1 MRENCNCLY
10 IFLQSSIGLGRLSV
24 HCTYSVHCTTDKI
37 LFILTS
43 CIHTCNVKPFFG
55 VQRQLLIYLH
65 AAQNGELLKTLVIPL
80 KTTEGDY
87 TVLSVLYRKLV

>member
-1 MRENCNCLY
+1 MY
-10 IFLQSSIGLGRLSV
+10 
-24 HCTYSVHCTTDKI
+24 
-37 LFILTS
+37 
-43 CIHTCNVKPFFG
+43 NVKPFFG

-87 TVLSVLYRKLV
+87 TVLSVLYRKLVWLCGVITDFALT

>member
-10 IFLQSSIGLGRLSV
+10 IFLQSSIGLARLSV
-24 HCTYSVHCTTDKI
+24 HCTLYSVHTVYTVLLIKYY
-37 LFILTS
+37 LFSLHVYS
-43 CIHTCNVKPFFG
+43 NVKPFFG

-87 TVLSVLYRKLV
+87 TVLHIKLI